1 MITRARNIGASR
13 LLRLAGK
20 RFTATVSASTPLEP
34 IIEDTIKTIG
44 PISLSK
50 FMRTCLT
57 HPEHGYYIHKDP
69 LDADSGDF
77 ITAPE
82 MSVAYGMTC
91 GLAFVRMFLAQLQYQ
106 SRHSPDFKVNDKVF
120 RVIEFGPGKGSMMR
134 GLAMVFK
141 QYIIDNPV
149 EIVMVEKSDIL
160 IKEQHKLLCKAQE
173 LQQIDDYNFK
183 SVTEWGQ
190 PITWQKND
198 LVELDLD
205 HKYMNFVVAHEFFD
219 ALPIDRYI
227 KTKHGWREYLVD
239 VRRPEAGRPGKFG
252 LVVAPHA
259 TPGSF
264 IPATNERYNKLAVG
278 ANVEISADA
287 HMYASQFAK
296 IINSGDVGGALIIDY
311 GPKDT
316 IPINSLRGIK
326 DHKFVDPFSEPGKI
340 DLSVD
345 VDFLELS
352 RLFESQGLKTVI
364 ETQSHFLNSS
374 GLPSI
379 LGGLA
384 FSMKEHQQRFETL
397 YQRLTGSAPQ
407 DMGRAYKALQV
418 YKNANKTT

>member
-1 MITRARNIGASR
+1 MFRRARHIAVCR
-13 LLRLAGK
+13 LLRLAGR
-20 RFTATVSASTPLEP
+20 RFTATVSGPTPLEP

-69 LDADSGDF
+69 LDKNSGDF

-106 SRHSPDFKVNDKVF
+106 SRHNPDFKIKDKIF

-160 IKEQHKLLCKAQE
+160 IREQHKLLCKSQKLE
-173 LQQIDDYNFK
+173 QVDDYNFE
-183 SVTEWGQ
+183 SITEWGQ

-205 HKYMNFVVAHEFFD
+205 SKYMNFVVAHEFFD

-239 VRRPEAGRPGKFG
+239 VRQPEAGRSGKFG

-345 VDFLELS
+345 VDFLGLS
-352 RLFESQGLKTVI
+352 RLFESQGLKTMI
-364 ETQSHFLNSS
+364 ETQSQFLNSS

-384 FSMKEHQQRFETL
+384 FSMKERQQRFETL

-418 YKNANKTT
+418 YRNANKTT